1 MFDVENNTIVIC
13 NNNYRMQILK
23 KINKLTNIK
32 FYSLEEFIKSYYFDY
47 DEKSVL
53 YLIKKYNFDY
63 SLACEYLDNLIYIE
77 DKKYN
82 NTKLDFLV
90 QIKEELIDN
99 NLLIFNNR
107 FKKYISDKK
116 IVLYKLNLSKFDK
129 YLLRDISYKS
139 IDIENNNYIPKIYK
153 FDDIEDEVEFVA
165 HQISKLLDSGISIN
179 NIKLTNVSDDYINVI
194 NRIFGFYNLK
204 IDKFKNIPIISTV
217 IGNLFYSNIDLG
229 LTDALN
235 SIEKYKD
242 TDIYNKIIDI
252 CNKYVW
258 CNDIEDLKILIYH
271 DLNNTFIKQEK
282 YTNMIEVIDF
292 KNYDGEDYVFMLG
305 FNQGIIPR
313 LFKDEDYINDSIKPV
328 YMDTT
333 VEKNKLEKDY
343 IIKCIKNIKNL
354 IITYKLK
361 TPFNTFYP
369 SSLIDELGVTAKDIV
384 LDLNTSYSEM
394 SNKIKLGEYIDNL
407 IKFGEKS
414 DKLSIL
420 NSNYDIPYNT
430 YSNIF
435 TGLGKQKLDN
445 YINSLNSFNLSYSS
459 MDNYNRCAFRFYID
473 KILCLKDD
481 IKKFSV
487 TLGSLYHHILEL
499 SINKEIDIRYEVYK
513 YIEEESITLTNSN
526 KFFIERTINN
536 LEYLIQI
543 LKEQNSYSKLDIIE
557 TEKEVKIN
565 IKDNINFIGF
575 IDKIMYK
582 KVNNEIIGAIIDYKT
597 YVKKPSLKYIESG
610 IGLQLPTYMYLAYN
624 SYKNIRFAGFYL
636 QNILLDNKSDE
647 EKRDSLK
654 LIGYTNIDTN
664 ILSYFDYNYKNS
676 KVISGIKV
684 NNDGSFSKN
693 SLKRMLDD
701 TKIDELIQKTES
713 KIQDTIKDVLDSK
726 FDINPKYDDGNIGC
740 EFCQFRDLCYRTE
753 SDFVKITGDST
764 ES

>member
-1 MFDVENNTIVIC
+1 M
-13 NNNYRMQILK
+13 
-23 KINKLTNIK
+23 
-32 FYSLEEFIKSYYFDY
+32 
-47 DEKSVL
+47 
-53 YLIKKYNFDY
+53 
-63 SLACEYLDNLIYIE
+63 
-77 DKKYN
+77 
-82 NTKLDFLV
+82 
-90 QIKEELIDN
+90 
-99 NLLIFNNR
+99 
-107 FKKYISDKK
+107 
-116 IVLYKLNLSKFDK
+116 
-129 YLLRDISYKS
+129 
-139 IDIENNNYIPKIYK
+139 
-153 FDDIEDEVEFVA
+153 
-165 HQISKLLDSGISIN
+165 
-179 NIKLTNVSDDYINVI
+179 
-194 NRIFGFYNLK
+194 
-204 IDKFKNIPIISTV
+204 
-217 IGNLFYSNIDLG
+217 
-229 LTDALN
+229 
-235 SIEKYKD
+235 
-242 TDIYNKIIDI
+242 
-252 CNKYVW
+252 
-258 CNDIEDLKILIYH
+258 
-271 DLNNTFIKQEK
+271 
-282 YTNMIEVIDF
+282 
-292 KNYDGEDYVFMLG
+292 
-305 FNQGIIPR
+305 
-313 LFKDEDYINDSIKPV
+313 
-328 YMDTT
+328 
-333 VEKNKLEKDY
+333 
-343 IIKCIKNIKNL
+343 
-354 IITYKLK
+354 
-361 TPFNTFYP
+361 
-369 SSLIDELGVTAKDIV
+369 IDELGVTAKDIV

-435 TGLGKQKLDN
+435 TGLSKQKLDN

-654 LIGYTNIDTN
+654 LIGYTNTDTN

-701 TKIDELIQKTES
+701 IKIDELIQKTES